1 MESSCETRT
10 LANLPEN
17 TEELF
22 ATDKP
27 YWKRIHE
34 IQEPVLQL
42 NRNYKFRD
50 DHIKLYK
57 NIVKD
62 GFGDIVEVITPDI
75 TIEEYM
81 QVAKGRFL
89 VYEIFDYRT
98 TTKKVEF
105 VNILIYYP
113 DTKICFIYKAKNH
126 HHVMLKGFYFEK
138 IIRNIEKAE
147 LDFLYLEKK
156 RTLEHEKIV
165 QEAPYRVSNIMN
177 LDGYVRFPE
186 HLENVFEQY
195 VNTTN
200 KPYPQ
205 LNLKFFRNYLWIHY
219 HTMMPIEE
227 KYMVEI
233 ARNLLMEKKSLQDE
247 MIHYILSFL
256 EKK

>member
-1 MESSCETRT
+1 MESSCEKST
-10 LANLPEN
+10 LENLLEN
-17 TEELF
+17 TVDLF
-22 ATDKP
+22 ATDKI
-27 YWKRIHE
+27 YGKRIYE
-34 IQEPVLQL
+34 IQEHVLQL

-57 NIVKD
+57 NIVTD

-75 TIEEYM
+75 SMEEYL
-81 QVAKGRFL
+81 QLAKERFL
-89 VYEIFDYRT
+89 VYEIFDYKN